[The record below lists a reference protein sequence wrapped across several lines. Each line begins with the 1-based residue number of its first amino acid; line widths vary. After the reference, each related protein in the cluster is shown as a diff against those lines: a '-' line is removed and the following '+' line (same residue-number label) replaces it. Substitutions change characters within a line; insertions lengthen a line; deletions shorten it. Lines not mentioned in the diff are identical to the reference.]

1 MAGKIPEHFIDDVLA
16 RTDLVDLIG
25 SQVRLKKSGKN
36 YSACCPFHDE
46 KTPSFT
52 VSPDKQFYYCFGCGA
67 SGNAIGFQ
75 MDYVREDFVEAIEG
89 LAKKLGMD
97 VPREGGTGFKKKD
110 NSELYDILNK
120 ANQFFQ
126 SQLKNPRVREKAV
139 SYLKRRG
146 LSGET
151 AKHFQVG
158 YAPPG
163 WDNLISKFGDTE
175 PQRQLL
181 IDAGL
186 TVRNDNGREYDR
198 FRDRIMYPIRDMRG
212 RTIAFGGRVLGNDKP
227 KYLNSPETDVFHKS
241 RELYGLYD
249 ARKHPQKL
257 ERLVV
262 VEGYMDVIALTHH
275 GIHYSVATLGT
286 ASNQDH
292 IEKLF
297 RYVSEVVFCFDGD
310 AAGRKASNRALE
322 NSLPCMKD
330 GRQIRFLYLPEGEDP
345 DTLVNKDG
353 PELLEEQFRTA
364 TPLSEHFFDALSMD
378 IDVNTM
384 DGKARLANQAAPL
397 LDTLPQ
403 GVFRQLMIGRLA
415 TITELST
422 ENLEKAISVSSV
434 PKHTAETTPPSN
446 TSNNTSNNTPQN
458 QATQA
463 HQGQPDYNDMMGSM
477 GDGMAGNTDN
487 HYPPQDYSQPDY
499 PQQDHSQQDHLQAPP
514 SNDNFDPSQY
524 TNSGPGKKKSFKKN
538 KAWKGKKGFK
548 KGYQNDWD
556 DEPIQP
562 PATVTPIIDAVIR
575 IILHTPKGAAN
586 TDLPADLQNF
596 QSPYMELLRD
606 LLTLLRERP
615 EASTAAILGRWH
627 ATEEGEHLA
636 QLAAKEFLIPQET
649 SAPELSDALRNLER
663 AKVESDLDDLI
674 KDGAK
679 DKTKLRE
686 LLKLKLAL
694 APVIIKTE

>member
-16 RTDLVDLIG
+16 RTDLVELIG
-25 SQVRLKKSGKN
+25 SQVRLKKAGKN

-67 SGNAIGFQ
+67 SGNAVGFQ
-75 MDYVREDFVEAIEG
+75 MDYAREDFVEAIEG
-89 LAKKLGMD
+89 LAKKLGLD
-97 VPREGGTGFKKKD
+97 VPREGGSQGPKKD
-110 NSELYDILNK
+110 YSGLYDVLEK

-151 AKHFQVG
+151 AKQFQIG

-163 WDNLISKFGDTE
+163 WDNLISQFANSELK
-175 PQRQLL
+175 RQQL

-198 FRDRIMYPIRDMRG
+198 FRDRIMFPIRDSRG

-257 ERLVV
+257 ERVVV

-292 IEKLF
+292 IETLF
-297 RYVSEVVFCFDGD
+297 RHVAEVIFCFDGD
-310 AAGRKASNRALE
+310 AAGRKAANRALE
-322 NSLPCMKD
+322 NALPCMKD
-330 GRQIRFLYLPEGEDP
+330 GRQIRFLFLPDGEDP

-364 TPLSEHFFDALSMD
+364 TPLSEHFFNTLSVD
-378 IDVNTM
+378 IDISTM
-384 DGKARLANQAAPL
+384 DGKARLASLAAPQ
-397 LDTLPQ
+397 LDKLPQ
-403 GVFRQLMIGRLA
+403 GVFRQLMLGRLA
-415 TITELST
+415 SITELST
-422 ENLEKAISVSSV
+422 ESLENAISVTSV
-434 PKHTAETTPPSN
+434 PTPIGEP
-446 TSNNTSNNTPQN
+446 
-458 QATQA
+458 ATQA
-463 HQGQPDYNDMMGSM
+463 QPNQNPTYSGYDNNNSTGNSNESHSTP
-477 GDGMAGNTDN
+477 GD
-487 HYPPQDYSQPDY
+487 HYPPQDYNEYAEGGFAGNTLGDNLQQPPPY
-499 PQQDHSQQDHLQAPP
+499 LQQQNEGSFPEQQHTPR
-514 SNDNFDPSQY
+514 
-524 TNSGPGKKKSFKKN
+524 KKRKQ
-538 KAWKGKKGFK
+538 WKGKKGFK
-548 KGYQNDWD
+548 KGKYD
-556 DEPIQP
+556 DDDDYEILP
-562 PATVTPIIDAVIR
+562 PASVTPLVDSVIR
-575 IILHTPKGAAN
+575 IILHTPKDTEN
-586 TDLPADLQNF
+586 TDLPNNLLNF

-606 LLTLLRERP
+606 LFALLKERP
-615 EASTAAILGRWH
+615 NASTAAILGRWH

-636 QLAAKEFLIPQET
+636 QLAAKEFLIPHEI
-649 SAPELSDALRNLER
+649 SEPELQEALQKLEL
-663 AKVESDLDDLI
+663 AKVESDLDELI

-686 LLKLKLAL
+686 LLKLQRSL
-694 APVIIKTE
+694 APKPPIE

>member
-36 YSACCPFHDE
+36 YAACCPFHDE

-110 NSELYDILNK
+110 HTELYSILEK

-151 AKHFQVG
+151 AKHFQIG

-163 WDNLISKFGDTE
+163 WDNLISEFGDTE
-175 PQRQLL
+175 PKRQLL

-297 RYVSEVVFCFDGD
+297 RYVSEVIFCFDGD

-322 NSLPCMKD
+322 NALPCMKD

-397 LDTLPQ
+397 LDKLPQ

-415 TITELST
+415 SITELST

-434 PKHTAETTPPSN
+434 PKPATEAAPS
-446 TSNNTSNNTPQN
+446 SNNQQNQQNQQSQPPQN
-458 QATQA
+458 
-463 HQGQPDYNDMMGSM
+463 HQGHPDYTDMMGNM
-477 GDGMAGNTDN
+477 GDGSTNNAGGY
-487 HYPPQDYSQPDY
+487 YPPQDYANHSQPDY
-499 PQQDHSQQDHLQAPP
+499 SQQGQSQQNYSQPP
-514 SNDNFDPSQY
+514 PNDNFDPSQY
-524 TNSGPGKKKSFKKN
+524 ANPQPGKKKSFKKN
-538 KAWKGKKGFK
+538 KTWKGKKGFK

-562 PATVTPIIDAVIR
+562 PATVTPIIDSVIR
-575 IILHTPKGAAN
+575 IILHTPKDAAN
-586 TDLPADLQNF
+586 TELPTDLQHF

-606 LLTLLRERP
+606 LLALLRERP

-636 QLAAKEFLIPQET
+636 QLAAKEFLIPQEN
-649 SAPELSDALRNLER
+649 SAPELSDALRNLQR

-694 APVIIKTE
+694 AATIIETE

>member
-16 RTDLVDLIG
+16 RTDLVELIG

-36 YSACCPFHDE
+36 YAACCPFHDE

-75 MDYVREDFVEAIEG
+75 MDYVREGFVEAIEG
-89 LAKKLGMD
+89 LAQKLGLE
-97 VPREGGTGFKKKD
+97 VPREGGGQFEKKD
-110 NSELYDILNK
+110 NSGLYDILEK

-126 SQLKNPRVREKAV
+126 SQLKNPKIREKAV

-151 AKHFQVG
+151 AKRFQIG

-163 WDNLISKFGDTE
+163 WDNLISQFADTE
-175 PQRQLL
+175 KKRQQL

-198 FRDRIMYPIRDMRG
+198 FRDRIMFPIRDMRG

-249 ARKHPQKL
+249 ARKHPQKF
-257 ERLVV
+257 ERAVV

-310 AAGRKASNRALE
+310 AAGRKAANRALE

-330 GRQIRFLYLPEGEDP
+330 GRQIRFLILPEGEDP

-353 PELLEEQFRTA
+353 PEVLEEQFRTA
-364 TPLSEHFFDALSMD
+364 TPLSERFFSALSED
-378 IDVNTM
+378 IDIDTM
-384 DGKARLANQAAPL
+384 DGKARLASQAAPL
-397 LDTLPQ
+397 LDKLPQ
-403 GVFRQLMIGRLA
+403 GVFRQLMLGKLA
-415 TITELST
+415 SITELST
-422 ENLEKAISVSSV
+422 ESLENAISVSSTPTPPV
-434 PKHTAETTPPSN
+434 TAQKSTQRPAQQSQHNEGQSSPENHPKHDGGYPGGDFPM
-446 TSNNTSNNTPQN
+446 
-458 QATQA
+458 
-463 HQGQPDYNDMMGSM
+463 PDDY
-477 GDGMAGNTDN
+477 
-487 HYPPQDYSQPDY
+487 YPPQDYDGFPGGEPTMDNF
-499 PQQDHSQQDHLQAPP
+499 APP
-514 SNDNFDPSQY
+514 QFPEHQQFPDQQQGSK
-524 TNSGPGKKKSFKKN
+524 PGFKKKK
-538 KAWKGKKGFK
+538 WKGKKGFK
-548 KGYQNDWD
+548 KGKNNYFDD
-556 DEPIQP
+556 DEPIL
-562 PATVTPIIDAVIR
+562 PAAPVTPIIDSVIR
-575 IILHTPKGAAN
+575 IILHTPKDAAN
-586 TDLPADLQNF
+586 TDLSHNLLHF

-606 LLTLLRERP
+606 LLSLLKERP

-636 QLAAKEFLIPQET
+636 QLAAKEFLIPQEI
-649 SAPELSDALRNLER
+649 SAPELQDALRKLEQ
-663 AKVESDLDDLI
+663 AKVESDLDELI

-686 LLKLKLAL
+686 LLKLQQLLAQE
-694 APVIIKTE
+694 PEKPE

>member
-110 NSELYDILNK
+110 NSELYNILDK
-120 ANQFFQ
+120 ANHFFQ

-175 PQRQLL
+175 PKRQLL

-322 NSLPCMKD
+322 NALPCMKD

-364 TPLSEHFFDALSMD
+364 TPLSEHFFDALSSD

-415 TITELST
+415 AITELST

-434 PKHTAETTPPSN
+434 PKHTTETTTPDK
-446 TSNNTSNNTPQN
+446 TPQN

-477 GDGMAGNTDN
+477 GDDMAGMTGSADH

-499 PQQDHSQQDHLQAPP
+499 SQQDHLQAPP

-524 TNSGPGKKKSFKKN
+524 TNSGPSQKKSFKKN

-548 KGYQNDWD
+548 KGYKNDWD

-575 IILHTPKGAAN
+575 IILHTPRDAAN
-586 TDLPADLQNF
+586 TELPTDLQNF

-636 QLAAKEFLIPQET
+636 QLAAKEFLIPQEA

>member
-1 MAGKIPEHFIDDVLA
+1 MTGKIPEHFIDDVLA

-75 MDYVREDFVEAIEG
+75 MDYVREGFVEAIEG
-89 LAKKLGMD
+89 LAKKLGVD

-110 NSELYDILNK
+110 NSELYNILEK

-163 WDNLISKFGDTE
+163 WDNLISEFGDTE
-175 PQRQLL
+175 SKRKLL

-249 ARKHPQKL
+249 ARKYPQKL

-322 NSLPCMKD
+322 NALPGMKD

-364 TPLSEHFFDALSMD
+364 PPLSEHFFDALSMD

-434 PKHTAETTPPSN
+434 RKPTAEATPPSS
-446 TSNNTSNNTPQN
+446 TSSNTPQN
-458 QATQA
+458 QPAQT
-463 HQGQPDYNDMMGSM
+463 HQGQPDYNDMMGM
-477 GDGMAGNTDN
+477 TGMTDSADN

-499 PQQDHSQQDHLQAPP
+499 SQQEHFQPPP

-562 PATVTPIIDAVIR
+562 PATVTPIIDAAIR
-575 IILHTPKGAAN
+575 IILHTPKDAAN